1 MILNWDNQDY
11 RENTLETQTWGYIL
25 INNIK

>member
-1 MILNWDNQDY
+1 MILNWDNKDN

-25 INNIK
+25 VNNIK

>member
-1 MILNWDNQDY
+1 MILNWDNKDH